1 MPKIL
6 LIEDDA
12 NVSDLYDEVLTEG
25 GYEVE
30 IVDDGEEAKTR
41 AIAGGWDLMLLDI
54 MLPKLDGMELLR
66 AIKNDRNVITKPI
79 IILSALE
86 KKEIIEECL
95 KLGAKQYLVKSNIY
109 PNDLLNAVSRYFPK
123 D

>member
-12 NVSDLYDEVLTEG
+12 NVSDLYNEVLTEG
-25 GYEVE
+25 GYQVE
-30 IVDDGEEAKTR
+30 IVGDGEEAKN
-41 AIAGGWDLMLLDI
+41 IALQGNWDLMLLDI

-66 AIKNDRNVITKPI
+66 SLKENQTIISKPI

-86 KKEIIEECL
+86 KKEIVEECL

-109 PNDLLNAVSRYFPK
+109 PNDLLNAVSKYFSK